1 MYHSA
6 EECWSKLE
14 ADREPVLDRSERFA
28 SLTVPKLLLPTGF
41 QLSTTDMTNDYQS
54 LGAQALNHVTN
65 KLMLAMFSPARPFFK
80 VQLGEK
86 TVKDLEANGLDEMQ
100 LVSGLA
106 AMERKASQQIDL
118 LAQRPKLYQICRHLV
133 GLGNVLAYFGKEMI
147 RVFSLRHFCVK
158 RNTDGS
164 VHTLIVKEKVKY
176 DELDTKIKEHMA
188 TIGRREAD
196 DHECSHYRLLT
207 RTPGGDMV
215 LAQFIDTVRLP
226 KEFDGKWPEADCPWK
241 VLVWDLADE
250 ADYATG
256 LVEEYSADLETLSIL
271 AEAVVDGAIVGT
283 EVRYGI
289 RPASNLTADDAN
301 KSENGDFLP
310 ASPDDIGTILAD
322 NSKAITVADS
332 VMQRYERRIGTA
344 FLMNSAVTRDAER
357 VTAEEIRIT
366 AQELETAYG
375 GVYSA
380 LAPQLQKPV
389 AEWGLARAGT
399 DIKGADVKVMVI
411 TGLEALSRNGELDN
425 LRLAL
430 GDLAMLTTV
439 PPELQ
444 ARLKWNNLVT
454 YVGAGRGTP
463 LADFVMNDEEFQ
475 AKMAHQQTQRVN
487 EASATA
493 AGETQAAPPQPTP
506 QG

>member
-6 EECWSKLE
+6 EQCWSQLE
-14 ADREPVLDRSERFA
+14 TDKQPILDRSERFA
-28 SLTVPKLLLPTGF
+28 SLTVPKLMLPDGF
-41 QLSTTDMTNDYQS
+41 DHKSQDTTNDYQS

-80 VQLGEK
+80 VQLGDDTTKQLQAAGMSEI
-86 TVKDLEANGLDEMQ
+86 DLTA
-100 LVSGLA
+100 SLA
-106 AMERKASQQIDL
+106 SIERKAAQQIDAT
-118 LAQRPKLYQICRHLV
+118 AQRPKLYQICRHLV
-133 GLGNVLAYFGKEMI
+133 GLGNVLAHFGKPMI
-147 RVFSLRHFCVK
+147 RVFGLRYFCVK
-158 RNTDGS
+158 RNTDGTL
-164 VHTLIVKEKVKY
+164 HTLIVKEEVKF
-176 DELDTKIKEHMA
+176 DELDQKIKTLFASSRYAE
-188 TIGRREAD
+188 
-196 DHECSHYRLLT
+196 DHKVCHYRWFT
-207 RTPGGDMV
+207 RTAGGDIEMS
-215 LAQFIDTVRLP
+215 QWIDGQRLP
-226 KEFDGKWPEADCPWK
+226 VEFNGKWPEAQCPWR
-241 VLVWDLADE
+241 VLTWDLADE

-256 LVEEYSADLETLSIL
+256 LVEEYSADFETLSIL

-310 ASPDDIGTILAD
+310 ASAEDIGTIMAD
-322 NSKAITVADS
+322 NSKAIEVADG

-380 LAPQLQKPV
+380 LAPQLQRPV

-399 DIKGADVKVMVI
+399 DIKGADVTVVVI

-430 GDLAMLTTV
+430 GDLAMLTNV

-444 ARLKWNNLVT
+444 GRLKWNNIVA

-463 LADFVMNDEEFQ
+463 LAEFVMSDEEFQ
-475 AKMAHQQTQRVN
+475 NKMAQQQQQRVN
-487 EASATA
+487 EAAATS
-493 AGETQAAPPQPTP
+493 AGEAQGQVAAQPPQ
-506 QG
+506 G